1 MKAVRILLAL
11 AVVAVAIG
19 FAPTAAKA
27 GAFTSYESGIQ
38 IQNLDNADADISLI
52 FYNQDG
58 TIFATVSGDTTK
70 LAPYGQ
76 KTFFPLSAVLPTGS
90 FNGSVV
96 VTSTTNVAS
105 VSDIRGASGAA
116 AGMYVASSTGN
127 TTIGLPI
134 LMKGNGAQNNNT
146 WFNVQNAGTGPAN
159 ITVNYSDGTT
169 ASFANLAAGAAHTF
183 DQTTETHSKTAFAGT
198 VTTNGQPVVVTVVQ
212 ETARRIL
219 ASNGFTAGATLP
231 VFPLINVQPGN
242 GMATG
247 LNIQNMGASQN
258 TVVTVT
264 YKGVTSGSVAVNCTE
279 TQTIEPGAVA
289 VFALVNFGTGANPA
303 TITSNCDLKGKLF
316 VGSASVTANSNSQ
329 PLAAIIN
336 QQKGIQF
343 GSAYGS
349 FDPSA
354 ATAKFVAPQIQDRNG
369 QWKLWTSINLM
380 NVGSVE
386 TTVTCTF
393 TNSAVS
399 WTSKSLKQGEGD
411 VHLQNGALGNP
422 YVGGATCTANAAG
435 AQIIA
440 VINKTGGNP
449 NADQMTTYE
458 AINVAP

>member
-11 AVVAVAIG
+11 AIVAVAIG

-58 TIFATVSGDTTK
+58 SVFATVSGDTTK
-70 LAPYGQ
+70 LGPYGQ
-76 KTFFPLSAVLPTGS
+76 KTFFPLSAVLPAGS

-127 TTIGLPI
+127 TTVGLPI
-134 LMKGNGAQNNNT
+134 LMKNNGAQKNNT

-159 ITVNYSDGTT
+159 VTVNYSDGTT
-169 ASFANLAAGAAHTF
+169 ASFTNLAAGAAHTF
-183 DQTTETHSKTAFAGT
+183 DQSTETHPGPAFAGT
-198 VTTNGQPVVVTVVQ
+198 VTSNQPVVVTVVQ
-212 ETARRIL
+212 ETTKRIL

-231 VFPLINVQPGN
+231 VFPLINVQPAN

-264 YKGVTSGSVAVNCTE
+264 YKGVTTGSAAVNCTE

-289 VFALVNFGTGANPA
+289 VFALTIFGTGANPA
-303 TITSNCDLKGKLF
+303 TITTTCDLKGKLF
-316 VGSASVTANSNSQ
+316 VGSAAVTSNSTSQ

-343 GSAYGS
+343 GSAYAS

-369 QWKLWTSINLM
+369 TWKLWTSINLM

-411 VHLQNGALGNP
+411 THLQNGQLGNP

-435 AQIIA
+435 AQIIG